1 METSRI
7 DSVALLAAIV
17 ALALAFAA
25 AHGEFSYL
33 TSIAGLSLLLVLF
46 AYDRQGYRSGW
57 QSLAFA
63 AVAGLSLALAG
74 AVVFVLSLHPPRDIL
89 DKWLALTWLA
99 GTFVFCVM
107 DRVRMSSRAP
117 ASLGLTAGSVMPPAV
132 TVSSTPVFVPPAAA
146 RPPAPAPSPA
156 APIPTAP
163 APAPV
168 EEVSAPPPA
177 PVSAP
182 LPTPVATPL
191 PTPVSTPPPAP
202 ISPPPAAIEAP
213 AGKQT
218 EIFVS
223 LVGEGLNVL
232 RRVRAEHMGRD
243 YYRIVDEMPA
253 GETWQFEPGQIVRC
267 KKTKLSSGKGLVAF
281 EEAPRAS

>member
-17 ALALAFAA
+17 ALAFAFAA

-63 AVAGLSLALAG
+63 AVAGLALALTG
-74 AVVFVLSLHPPRDIL
+74 AFIFIFYFHPARDVL

-99 GTFVFCVM
+99 GVFVFCVM

-117 ASLGLTAGSVMPPAV
+117 ASLGLTAGSLMPPPV
-132 TVSSTPVFVPPAAA
+132 TVSSTPVFVPPAAP
-146 RPPAPAPSPA
+146 RPPAPAPA

-168 EEVSAPPPA
+168 EVSAPPATPVPA
-177 PVSAP
+177 P
-182 LPTPVATPL
+182 PVV
-191 PTPVSTPPPAP
+191 PV
-202 ISPPPAAIEAP
+202 SPPPSAIEAP
-213 AGKQT
+213 AGKQI
-218 EIFVS
+218 EIFVN

-243 YYRIVDEMPA
+243 YYRILDEMPA